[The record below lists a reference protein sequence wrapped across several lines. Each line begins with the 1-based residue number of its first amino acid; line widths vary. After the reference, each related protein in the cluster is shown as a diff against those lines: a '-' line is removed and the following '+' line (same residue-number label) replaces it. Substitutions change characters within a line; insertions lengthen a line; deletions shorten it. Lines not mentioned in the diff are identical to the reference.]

1 MPDVVSLGLSG
12 ERNAMKWTSK
22 AKEMRCPSVCPVS
35 ATLLPEARAV
45 GRMRYPSVCPVSAT
59 EGATDGVEI
68 EDAESLG
75 LSGERNTSTSLSRPA
90 VDAVSLGLS
99 GERNRLRDVAAGR
112 TDAVSLGWSGELKP
126 PLVSTDE
133 GLSLWRGGV
142 RVWSAGT

>member
-45 GRMRYPSVCPVSAT
+45 GGMRYPSVCPVSAT
-59 EGATDGVEI
+59 AGATDGVEI

-75 LSGERNTSTSLSRPA
+75 LSGERNSRYRRHRKLSDAVSLGLSSERNTSTSLSRPA

-112 TDAVSLGWSGELKP
+112 TDAVSLGLSGERN
-126 PLVSTDE
+126 SE
-133 GLSLWRGGV
+133 
-142 RVWSAGT
+142 

>member
-45 GRMRYPSVCPVSAT
+45 GGMRYPSVCPVSAT

-75 LSGERNTSTSLSRPA
+75 LSGERN
-90 VDAVSLGLS
+90 
-99 GERNRLRDVAAGR
+99 RLRDVAAGR
-112 TDAVSLGWSGELKP
+112 TDAVSLGLSGERN
-126 PLVSTDE
+126 SE
-133 GLSLWRGGV
+133 
-142 RVWSAGT
+142 